1 MLLSMTGFGEA
12 RCENADLG
20 IALEIKSVNNR
31 HLKVS
36 TRIPE
41 AMTALEGEIERVI
54 RKAVVRGTVHVTVR
68 CSRNRDASGLR
79 INADALKAYHD
90 QLIQFSQAT
99 GLHPPQDA
107 GPLLS
112 LPGVISEADD
122 QRDPETLWTD
132 VSVALN
138 EALGRH
144 YEFRKVEG
152 QAMADELL
160 ANQQLIADRLSKI
173 AEEAPKV
180 VADYRDRLLQRVR
193 QMLEQTDVELQANDV
208 IREVSL
214 FADRCDI
221 TEEITRLKSHLQ
233 QFEGIMAEEKSQG
246 RRLEF
251 IGQEMFREVN
261 TIGSKANSV
270 TIAHNVVEMKAA
282 IEKMREILQNV
293 E

>member
-1 MLLSMTGFGEA
+1 
-12 RCENADLG
+12 
-20 IALEIKSVNNR
+20 
-31 HLKVS
+31 
-36 TRIPE
+36 
-41 AMTALEGEIERVI
+41 MTALEGEIERVI
-54 RKAVVRGTVHVTVR
+54 RKEIVRGTVHVTIR
-68 CSRNRDASGLR
+68 CSRNRDASGLQ

-122 QRDPETLWTD
+122 QRSPDSLWPD
-132 VSVALN
+132 ISAALT

-144 YEFRKVEG
+144 FEFRRVEG

-160 ANQQLIADRLSKI
+160 ANQQLITDRLSKI
-173 AEEAPKV
+173 SEEAPQV
-180 VADYRDRLLQRVR
+180 VEDYRDRLLQRVR
-193 QMLEQTDVELQANDV
+193 QLLEQTDVQLQANDV

-233 QFEGIMAEEKSQG
+233 QFEGIMTEEKSQG